1 MARAVRGG
9 HFLFETG
16 TGSGTIVFLEM
27 LHALGE
33 PLLVMNTERR
43 IRFTNAAADA
53 ALSADDGLT
62 IQGNILTGED
72 HDMNDRLMAAVAS
85 ACVSPG
91 ETFSV
96 LLKPRAGGR
105 CGVLHLSL
113 LGQTQEPAPQ
123 IPLILAKISL
133 NDNPR
138 AHDFDLLRQAF
149 GLSQAESDI
158 AMLIAAG
165 MSPRHIAARRKSSE
179 DTVRWHIKNIF
190 SKTNTTRLTDLVLQ
204 LSAARSPFFGEA
216 RVTETGPPYAE
227 TPGNDRTPH

>member
-1 MARAVRGG
+1 M
-9 HFLFETG
+9 FETG
-16 TGSGTIVFLEM
+16 TGAGTIVFQEM

-53 ALSADDGLT
+53 ALSADDGLA
-62 IQGNILTGED
+62 IQGNILVGED

-105 CGVLHLSL
+105 CGVLHVSL
-113 LGQTQEPAPQ
+113 LGQAQPQESQ

-165 MSPRHIAARRKSSE
+165 MSPRQIAARRKSSE

-204 LSAARSPFFGEA
+204 LSAARSPFFGESKLA
-216 RVTETGPPYAE
+216 AQAEPFAE
-227 TPGNDRTPH
+227 TPRSDRTPH

>member
-1 MARAVRGG
+1 MARSVRGG
-9 HFLFETG
+9 FFLFKTG
-16 TGSGTIVFLEM
+16 TGSGAIVFLQM
-27 LHALGE
+27 LHALSE
-33 PLLVMNTERR
+33 PILVMNTERR
-43 IRFTNAAADA
+43 VRFKNAAADA

-62 IQGNILTGED
+62 IESSILVGD
-72 HDMNDRLMAAVAS
+72 DKDMNARLMGAVAA

-96 LLKPRAGGR
+96 LLKPRSGGR
-105 CGVLHLSL
+105 CGVLHLSAM
-113 LGQTQEPAPQ
+113 GQTEQQ
-123 IPLILAKISL
+123 VPLILVKISL

-138 AHDFDLLRQAF
+138 AHDIDLLRQAF

-165 MSPRHIAARRKSSE
+165 MSPRDIAKRRKSSE

-204 LSAARSPFFGEA
+204 LSAARSPFFGES
-216 RVTETGPPYAE
+216 RLAE
-227 TPGNDRTPH
+227 NAERLLRATSSTRISN

>member
-1 MARAVRGG
+1 M
-9 HFLFETG
+9 FETG
-16 TGSGTIVFLEM
+16 TGAGSIVFLEM

-43 IRFTNAAADA
+43 IRFANAAADA
-53 ALSADDGLT
+53 ALSMDDGLS
-62 IQGNILTGED
+62 IQGNILVGED

-113 LGQTQEPAPQ
+113 LGQTQAPAAQ
-123 IPLILAKISL
+123 TPLILAKISL
-133 NDNPR
+133 NDHPR

-165 MSPRHIAARRKSSE
+165 MSPRHIATRRKSSE

-216 RVTETGPPYAE
+216 KLDA
-227 TPGNDRTPH
+227 PGEPFSEIPRSDRTPH